1 MGVSVWFLAV
11 KARGISAPWP
21 AGDWTWLVWTPC
33 PGRQSFNH
41 WTTREVSN
49 PLKENN
55 SEHLVHSQYHA
66 TFLSYFRTFPSPQ
79 NAALY
84 SLAGSPCLPIPL
96 LLETANLL
104 SVSVALPI
112 LDVSYEGNHTLRDT
126 LCLASFTQRNVFE
139 VQPCCSMSQC
149 FFIFDVCVNHSV
161 VSDSLRSHGLYPSRL
176 LCPWNSPGKDTGVGC
191 YSPLHQIFLI
201 QGLNPIL
208 PHFKQILYSL
218 SHQGTVIFND
228 WIIFHCTEVLLN
240 PSSYCLLHNRPINE
254 ETSWGKQ
261 YRLYLESQQTE
272 KMVG

>member
-1 MGVSVWFLAV
+1 MSQFFASGDQSIGASALASVL
-11 KARGISAPWP
+11 PMNTLP
-21 AGDWTWLVWTPC
+21 NPQH
-33 PGRQSFNH
+33 QS
-41 WTTREVSN
+41 
-49 PLKENN
+49 
-55 SEHLVHSQYHA
+55 YA
-66 TFLSYFRTFPSPQ
+66 T
-79 NAALY
+79 
-84 SLAGSPCLPIPL
+84 G
-96 LLETANLL
+96 NLL

-228 WIIFHCTEVLLN
+228 
-240 PSSYCLLHNRPINE
+240 
-254 ETSWGKQ
+254 
-261 YRLYLESQQTE
+261 
-272 KMVG
+272 